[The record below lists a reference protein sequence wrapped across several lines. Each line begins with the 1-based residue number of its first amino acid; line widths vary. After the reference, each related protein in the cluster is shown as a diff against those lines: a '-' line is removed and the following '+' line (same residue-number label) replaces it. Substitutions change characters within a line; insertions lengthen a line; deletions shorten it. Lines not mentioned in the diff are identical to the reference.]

1 MKRKLTVMLAAAALT
16 VGLYSCSSSEDG
28 LADGNK
34 TSNYVT
40 AYKTSDIVV
49 YVGTDTLASD
59 LTRALPNGLTDKAYF
74 YLRIDDRVLTAEGV
88 VYNPTLY
95 YPRTSGNGSL
105 KSSVNEGKINLSY
118 DFYAGL
124 GTVPHYIYDPQGEE
138 VLKAIGGEIPTVE
151 ALLNGDQGKPKVTLP
166 SNSET
171 LKVIWYVAKYQT
183 IDRVW
188 HVDGVLTDQST
199 PSIDDIPDFKK
210 EDGLDPVSQGMVEIN
225 LAIQDHKDEQS
236 SKLSIHVRDT
246 TDVTVTIPISPEYF
260 LNVDDVAIVQ
270 KHYDNMTYSKSMQI
284 GTSTVEIVVEYSD
297 AGITVS
303 TKGINKEVL
312 KVCRELFED
321 GLTFE
326 VWNYFNENTTDEILK
341 EALDKSKVSF
351 TRLPKFYFNS
361 ILNDLDMNVQP
372 VIGYQDVEIID
383 GKGKKYTK

>member
-34 TSNYVT
+34 TANYVT

-59 LTRALPNGLTDKAYF
+59 LTRALPDGLTDKAYF
-74 YLRIDDRVLTAEGV
+74 YLRIDNRVPSMEGV
-88 VYNPTLY
+88 LYNSTLY

-105 KSSVNEGKINLSY
+105 KTSVNEGKVNLAY
-118 DFYAGL
+118 PFYSGL
-124 GTVPHYIYDPQGEE
+124 GSVPHYIYDPEGIETLNAVNGE
-138 VLKAIGGEIPTVE
+138 LPTVDD
-151 ALLNGDQGKPKVTLP
+151 LLNGDQGNPKVSMPLVP
-166 SNSET
+166 DT

-183 IDRVW
+183 VDRLW
-188 HVDGVLTDQST
+188 HFDGVLTGKST
-199 PSIDDIPDFKK
+199 PSIDSIPDFKK
-210 EDGLDPVSQGMVEIN
+210 EDNLDPVSQGMVEVN
-225 LAIQDHKDEQS
+225 LAMQQHKDEHS

-351 TRLPKFYFNS
+351 TRLPKIYFNS